1 MTFKI
6 FEMNAVFEKFSL
18 KGGQFLINDKLFLN
32 KLEKVKLFIFD
43 WDGVFTNGLKDADLQ
58 SQFNESDSVGL
69 NLLRFSYYLIH
80 QQHPYIAIISG
91 EKNLSAFTLVK
102 REFIHR
108 HYFKIPHKIKAFEHI
123 CESLNLSAE
132 ETCFVFDDIL
142 DLSIA
147 EKCGLRLFVQKPSAV
162 LFNEYVIKN
171 QLADY
176 VSFSDGSSNA
186 VREICELLMGCYNNF
201 EDVLKERI
209 QFTSKYQKYLEIK
222 RAIQTENYTFIE
234 NKITQVKE

>member
-1 MTFKI
+1 
-6 FEMNAVFEKFSL
+6 MNTVFEKFSL
-18 KGGQFLINDKLFLN
+18 RGGQFLINDKLFIN
-32 KLEKVKLFIFD
+32 QLEKVKLFIFD

-69 NLLRFSYYLIH
+69 NLLRFSYYLKH
-80 QQHPYIAIISG
+80 HQHPYVAIISG

-102 REFIHR
+102 REFIHK
-108 HYFKIPHKIKAFEHI
+108 HYFKIPHKIKAFEHL
-123 CESLNLSAE
+123 CESLGISEE

-147 EKCGLRLFVQKPSAV
+147 ERCGLRLFVRKPSAV
-162 LFNEYVIKN
+162 LFTEYVIKN

-176 VSFSDGSSNA
+176 ISFSDGSYHA

-201 EDVLKERI
+201 EDVLEERI
-209 QFTSKYQKYLEIK
+209 HFTSRYQKYLELK
-222 RAIQTENYTFIE
+222 RSIQIENYTFVE
-234 NKITQVKE
+234 NKIIQVKE